1 MNTNDKMP
9 DLKDPFTGN
18 VSPDSTHENTPLAHD
33 HPAIESNTYVQ
44 SHQQRQNED
53 ALDSAAPA
61 LADPRS
67 RGVNK
72 KAITFM
78 AIGGVLLA
86 ALTAFA
92 INSFFGGTKTEK
104 PVDEQVSIPDA
115 PVETRAAAAPMPM
128 VKPNTVQ
135 VDPNAK
141 PIEVVPANNQPVQ
154 QNTTVVQNP
163 PPIPVDPTLE
173 RRRAPGG
180 LVDGMDSNSA
190 PATAGGDV
198 ETGSVSVLKN
208 RDFMLVRGTYI
219 RCVLETRIITDVQ
232 GFTSCVTTE
241 PVYSINGKRLLLPN
255 GSKISGKYSAASP
268 TGPRIGVIWDRILT
282 PTGYDVRLRSP
293 GVDALGGA
301 GHEGDFRSH
310 WLSRMGSAVLISMIS
325 DAFKYAG
332 QQYGDSSSTIT
343 SGNGTTQT
351 NPYDSTT
358 AKTIQDIAKDQVGRY
373 AARPSTVTIN
383 QGTVINIYTARDI
396 DFSSV
401 IQN

>member
-1 MNTNDKMP
+1 
-9 DLKDPFTGN
+9 
-18 VSPDSTHENTPLAHD
+18 
-33 HPAIESNTYVQ
+33 
-44 SHQQRQNED
+44 
-53 ALDSAAPA
+53 
-61 LADPRS
+61 
-67 RGVNK
+67 
-72 KAITFM
+72 
-78 AIGGVLLA
+78 
-86 ALTAFA
+86 
-92 INSFFGGTKTEK
+92 
-104 PVDEQVSIPDA
+104 
-115 PVETRAAAAPMPM
+115 
-128 VKPNTVQ
+128 
-135 VDPNAK
+135 
-141 PIEVVPANNQPVQ
+141 
-154 QNTTVVQNP
+154 
-163 PPIPVDPTLE
+163 
-173 RRRAPGG
+173 
-180 LVDGMDSNSA
+180 
-190 PATAGGDV
+190 
-198 ETGSVSVLKN
+198 
-208 RDFMLVRGTYI
+208 
-219 RCVLETRIITDVQ
+219 
-232 GFTSCVTTE
+232 
-241 PVYSINGKRLLLPN
+241 LLPN